1 MSPQTTALPPL
12 PAPPEPQGWIAVRVA
27 RREALTADIVG
38 LELIAAGDTPLP
50 PAEAGAHIELALP
63 NGLRRS
69 YSLCNP
75 PGPVAA
81 YALGVLRDPA
91 SRGGSRCVHAQ
102 LRPGTGLW
110 IRPPRNFFPLPA
122 RGPVRLLAGGIGIT
136 PLLAMAAQLQAEGRD
151 FRLHY
156 ACRSRERA
164 AFLPQLAA
172 APWAARV
179 QLHFDEGPEAQRLS
193 LDAVLGPF
201 DGLSHLMVCGPAGLI
216 EAALA
221 RAASLGWP
229 EAHRH
234 AERFAA
240 PAVSPTPA
248 APAGDGDF
256 EVLLARSGRVVPV
269 PAGRSVAACL
279 IAAGVPLPLACEQG
293 ICGTC
298 AVRVLD
304 GEPEHRDLVFTAAE
318 HAANTHF
325 TPCCS
330 RAKSA
335 RLVLDL

>member
-1 MSPQTTALPPL
+1 MSLQHPVPPR
-12 PAPPEPQGWIAVRVA
+12 PAAPEPQGWIAVRVA
-27 RREALTADIVG
+27 HRESLGADIVG
-38 LELIAAGDTPLP
+38 LQLVAEGDVPLP

-63 NGLRRS
+63 NGLRRC

-75 PGPVAA
+75 PGPVTA
-81 YALGVLRDPA
+81 YALGVLRDAA
-91 SRGGSRCVHAQ
+91 SRGGSRCVHAE
-102 LRPGTGLW
+102 LLPGTGLW
-110 IRPPRNFFPLPA
+110 IRPPRNLFPLPA
-122 RGPVRLLAGGIGIT
+122 QGPVCLLAGGIGIT
-136 PLLAMAAQLQAEGRD
+136 PLLAMAEQLHAEGRD

-156 ACRSRERA
+156 ACRSRARA

-179 QLHFDEGPEAQRLS
+179 QLHFDDGPPAQRLS

-201 DGLSHLMVCGPAGLI
+201 DGARHLMVCGPAGLI
-216 EAALA
+216 DAALA
-221 RAASLGWP
+221 RAAALGWP

-240 PAVSPTPA
+240 APA
-248 APAGDGDF
+248 AAERAAEGGF
-256 EVLLARSGRVVPV
+256 EVVLARSGRVVPV

-279 IAAGVPLPLACEQG
+279 IAAGVPLPLSCEQG

-304 GEPEHRDLVFTAAE
+304 GEPDHRDLVFTAAE
-318 HAANTHF
+318 QAANTHF